1 MRLLPENSSWKRA
14 PGGSGHSERQGGR
27 HRDAAGRKKIGA
39 GRIVENKSSTAARKG
54 PARARR
60 DSKATAKR
68 KAASKLADARARMY
82 HELIFDSAEA
92 VFGRK
97 GYEGATMQDIADE
110 AGVSLKT
117 VYATYESKQ
126 DLYDQIMR
134 DRASGLVALLGAAVE
149 TAEDPLEQIACI
161 VEAYVAFV
169 FENENWLRIH
179 LRTRVAWAFRPPD
192 AKVAVSWAV
201 ARDIYSGVLRS
212 GMESGLFY
220 AGEPEETAVL
230 VQSVMQVQMARA
242 VEQGHD
248 DPGEVAEAMMVH
260 IRRLLCPR

>member
-1 MRLLPENSSWKRA
+1 
-14 PGGSGHSERQGGR
+14 
-27 HRDAAGRKKIGA
+27 
-39 GRIVENKSSTAARKG
+39 VENKANKGGSETRKG
-54 PARARR
+54 PARARSG
-60 DSKATAKR
+60 SKAASKR
-68 KAASKLADARARMY
+68 KAASRLADARARMY
-82 HELIFDSAEA
+82 RELIFGSAEG

-134 DRASGLVALLGAAVE
+134 ERASGLVALLGSAAE
-149 TAEDPLEQIACI
+149 TTQDPLEQIARI
-161 VEAYVAFV
+161 VDAYVAFV
-169 FENENWLRIH
+169 FENEDWVRIH

-192 AKVAVSWAV
+192 AKVAVSWAA
-201 ARDIYSGVLRS
+201 ARDIYSRVLHE
-212 GMESGLFY
+212 GMQSGLFY
-220 AGEPEETAVL
+220 AGDPEETAVL

-242 VEQGHD
+242 VELGRD
-248 DPGEVAEAMMVH
+248 DPSEVAEAMMVH

>member
-1 MRLLPENSSWKRA
+1 MSA
-14 PGGSGHSERQGGR
+14 
-27 HRDAAGRKKIGA
+27 
-39 GRIVENKSSTAARKG
+39 
-54 PARARR
+54 
-60 DSKATAKR
+60 DSKTDKRGGQAAKAQARGSSKAASKR
-68 KAASKLADARARMY
+68 KAANRLADARARMY
-82 HELIFDSAEA
+82 RELIFDSAEG

-97 GYEGATMQDIADE
+97 GYDGATMQDIADE

-117 VYATYESKQ
+117 VYASYESKQ

-134 DRASGLVALLGAAVE
+134 ERASGLVELLGAAIQD
-149 TAEDPLEQIACI
+149 ADDPLEQIEHI

-169 FENENWLRIH
+169 FENEDWLRIH

-192 AKVAVSWAV
+192 RKIAVSWAA
-201 ARDIYSGVLRS
+201 ARDIYSGVLTE
-212 GMESGLFY
+212 GMNRQLFY
-220 AGEPEETAVL
+220 PGDPEETAVL

-242 VEQGHD
+242 VERGRD

>member
-1 MRLLPENSSWKRA
+1 M
-14 PGGSGHSERQGGR
+14 
-27 HRDAAGRKKIGA
+27 
-39 GRIVENKSSTAARKG
+39 ENKSNSRGSEAAKG
-54 PARARR
+54 SARARGR
-60 DSKATAKR
+60 SKAASKR
-68 KAASKLADARARMY
+68 KAAHRLADARTRMY
-82 HELIFDSAEA
+82 HELIFESAEG

-134 DRASGLVALLGAAVE
+134 ERAGGLVALLGSAVE
-149 TAEDPLEQIACI
+149 TAEDPLEQISRI

-169 FENENWLRIH
+169 FENEDWLRIH
-179 LRTRVAWAFRPPD
+179 LRARVAWAFRPSD
-192 AKVAVSWAV
+192 AGIAVSWAA
-201 ARDIYSGVLRS
+201 ARDIYSGVLSR
-212 GMESGLFY
+212 GMQSGLFY
-220 AGEPEETAVL
+220 PGDPEETAVL

-242 VEQGHD
+242 VELGRD